1 MLDCLL
7 IGDEL
12 AIGLSKYRPECS
24 VVAKPQI
31 NSEVWVEQ
39 NIGNLQNSKIT
50 IISLTAHDTPDVYS
64 QWNLETI
71 RSKIKT
77 GRVFWI
83 VPSKTK
89 SSLNIDLMLKYIAK
103 KYKDTLIYS
112 TDLNDIAERTK

>member
-12 AIGLSKYRPECS
+12 AIGLSKHRPECS

-39 NIGNLQNSKIT
+39 NIGNLQNSNIT